1 MRPRRPARSLGKGGG
16 RRAFPSR
23 PHIVLLKDG
32 LSPRPAGHFWTCSEK
47 CAKGCPRWSTA
58 KGNALDQVREIF
70 AALFA
75 RTGFVLGTPRIGRHA
90 AAVQSEAPKPRCTIR
105 SAACSHWE
113 RRRRPINRDRA
124 AVVWAGPSD
133 EPVAQEA
140 VGTLEAFGH
149 PVVTV
154 KDAGVGRLAPDL
166 SPPRHA
172 ERSSGR
178 HRRGRHRRRA
188 AERRRR
194 SRRRAGDR
202 RPDQCWIRGEL
213 RRTVRLLA
221 CSTAAPPESRVVNID
236 NGFGAAC
243 AASLIARKVSRDE
256 GHRSQ

>member
-154 KDAGVGRLAPDL
+154 KDAGVSGLHRVL
-166 SPPRHA
+166 SPRDHAPTRLVVIVVAGMEGALPSVVGGLVEQPVIAVPTSVGYGATSAGLAALSGMLNSCAAGVASSTSTTASAPR
-172 ERSSGR
+172 
-178 HRRGRHRRRA
+178 
-188 AERRRR
+188 
-194 SRRRAGDR
+194 
-202 RPDQCWIRGEL
+202 
-213 RRTVRLLA
+213 
-221 CSTAAPPESRVVNID
+221 
-236 NGFGAAC
+236 C
-243 AASLIARKVSRDE
+243 AASLIARKVFA
-256 GHRSQ
+256 